1 MATLAQASLP
11 KLARIALRK
20 KRDNF
25 LENLA
30 PRFCMVISAGMILA
44 GLGIP
49 ALIMIQILPASLLLC
64 FASLTLAAFG
74 GIMWLTFYGDL

>member
-30 PRFCMVISAGMILA
+30 PRFCMVISTGIILA

-49 ALIMIQILPASLLLC
+49 ALILIQILPASLLLC
-64 FASLTLAAFG
+64 IAGLTLVAFG
-74 GIMWLTFYGDL
+74 GTMWLTFYGDL